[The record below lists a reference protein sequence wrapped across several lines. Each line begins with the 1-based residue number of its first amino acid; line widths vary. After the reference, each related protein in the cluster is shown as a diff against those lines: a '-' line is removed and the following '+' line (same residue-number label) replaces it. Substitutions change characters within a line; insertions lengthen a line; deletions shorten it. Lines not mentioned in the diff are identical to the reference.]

1 MDATTGTRA
10 TPSLRDTRR
19 IVDVT
24 DPAPHPPRWWRIQ
37 GRIVRYPE
45 TGCQGLVSRG
55 RGSNYRY
62 MLLMR
67 PQLVS
72 SVGTVPQLVY
82 TVQLSM
88 MPETAQPASR

>member
-24 DPAPHPPRWWRIQ
+24 DPAPHPPRSWRIQ
-37 GRIVRYPE
+37 GRIIQRSE
-45 TGCQGLVSRG
+45 TGCQCLVPRCRG
-55 RGSNYRY
+55 GGYRY
-62 MLLMR
+62 RFLMW

-72 SVGTVPQLVY
+72 SVGTVPQLMY

-88 MPETAQPASR
+88 MPETAQPASL